1 LGLRPDRPRIEG
13 LDPSLTPYADRL
25 AALIPRHTLAF
36 KVASKR
42 NRESIIQ
49 RQAVQFRLATSA
61 TYLFAMTCAL
71 SRMDQQIRRGEA
83 GTEFD
88 RDQAAVDHFF
98 DLAELE
104 VGRALGELQR
114 NADES
119 MRR

>member
-1 LGLRPDRPRIEG
+1 
-13 LDPSLTPYADRL
+13 
-25 AALIPRHTLAF
+25 
-36 KVASKR
+36 
-42 NRESIIQ
+42 
-49 RQAVQFRLATSA
+49 VQSRLATSA

-88 RDQAAVDHFF
+88 RDQAAFDHFF

-119 MRR
+119 MRRAAAAVMRHVDTLPNADFYIHEASPVAEGTGKRPAAELLRQFPGGP